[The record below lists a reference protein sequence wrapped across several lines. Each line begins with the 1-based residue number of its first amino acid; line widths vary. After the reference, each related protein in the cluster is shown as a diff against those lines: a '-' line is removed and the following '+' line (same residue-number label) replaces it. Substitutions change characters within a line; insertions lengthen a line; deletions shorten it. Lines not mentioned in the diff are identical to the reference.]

1 MKTLIEKHQQKNER
15 RRRVQF
21 NPEAQAYIQSQL
33 NFVPGMN
40 ITSNTSVQQIN
51 QQARQNEKVEREIPK
66 TRAEGSYRNVERRR
80 KSGKTKDQE
89 DTERDIKLATQPTWR
104 SDVADALHYA
114 GTGLSTVGGGLA
126 LLSNPITTGTALVG
140 GIVGG
145 RAVDKA
151 SQNLTGK
158 TWAENVQ
165 EKLGLQTPTLA
176 EFTNP
181 GYFIGGGLGLKGK
194 GALNYLIKADMP
206 RFGYTPTTKYYFKPG
221 YLGMNTVPLD
231 KVLNPKLGLKLSD
244 VEHFYKQY
252 GNASTDELVNKG
264 VLKPGPNGDFIVM
277 IDGSPKGSYKNY
289 FLANKKQFIQE
300 TPIQQETKPSIKM
313 GEDRTKQLEAGWNK
327 ASQDIQGMK
336 SEVSPYIIKQDDPLA
351 LTLQQQAQQVRS
363 TQGQIEQP
371 FTNFYLN
378 QNPKQSKL
386 VEKIAEGYD
395 GIPRD
400 VSGNPMIITATDIN
414 GNPVNRRDVLLNSVL
429 AYFDKNNASK
439 ANYYLTQDQPFM
451 QTFRG
456 SQPRLDPQ
464 TLLPKGDTPGV
475 GTKAFGDLNFST
487 DNLLAAANYSHVLT
501 PEQFLYVMQQMRKQG
516 IPITRQNIDYGMSL
530 VESIM
535 KEQVDK
541 GVKLGQFS
549 KEFRTG
555 LKVPRSS
562 EARGA
567 GETDAKRIP
576 SMFTANDTPNPSEW
590 SNYINNLIRYSRFFG
605 PNQGH
610 GGLRSVMIRR
620 PQAIHKFD
628 VNNRK
633 FDNLGIKVDG
643 KVFNTASDL
652 QKHAA
657 ENYWKGIDL
666 YNIKD
671 PLPMNTYGTPQNYYF
686 YGFGMKKGGKLIK
699 RK

>member
-1 MKTLIEKHQQKNER
+1 MIYKLQGGNTLPSLQSIQQLQREKGKRNEPKEDAWGR
-15 RRRVQF
+15 EKERVQKETDKIKQE
-21 NPEAQAYIQSQL
+21 NSWI
-33 NFVPGMN
+33 
-40 ITSNTSVQQIN
+40 
-51 QQARQNEKVEREIPK
+51 
-66 TRAEGSYRNVERRR
+66 
-80 KSGKTKDQE
+80 GKT
-89 DTERDIKLATQPTWR
+89 A
-104 SDVADALHYA
+104 DVLHHVGVGA
-114 GTGLSTVGGGLA
+114 TGLGLLGSFIA
-126 LLSNPITTGTALVG
+126 APAATALGLIG
-140 GIVGG
+140 GIAGEQ
-145 RAVDKA
+145 AVNKA
-151 SQNLTGK
+151 TKKVSNFLTNGKGK
-158 TWAENVQ
+158 TWNEYAEQ
-165 EKLGLQTPTLA
+165 LGLSPTLA
-176 EFTNP
+176 AITNP
-181 GYFIGGGLGLKGK
+181 GGWIGGGLG
-194 GALNYLIKADMP
+194 AKASQYRP
-206 RFGYTPTTKYYFKPG
+206 KPG
-221 YLGMNTVPLD
+221 YLGMNMVPSD

-244 VEHFYKQY
+244 VERFYQQY
-252 GNASTDELVNKG
+252 GNASTDELVSKG

-277 IDGSPKGSYKNY
+277 MDGRPKGSYKNY

-300 TPIQQETKPSIKM
+300 TPIQQEAKPSIKM

-336 SEVSPYIIKQDDPLA
+336 SEVNPYTVKQDDPLA

-378 QNPKQSKL
+378 QNSKQSHL
-386 VEKIAEGYD
+386 VDRIAEGYN

-400 VSGNPMIITATDIN
+400 ASGNPMIVTATDIN
-414 GNPVNRRDVLLNSVL
+414 GNPVNQRDVLLNSIL

-530 VESIM
+530 VESII
-535 KEQVDK
+535 KEQVNK
-541 GVKLGQFS
+541 GVKLGQFGE
-549 KEFRTG
+549 EFRTG
-555 LKVPRSS
+555 LKVPRAS

-567 GETDAKRIP
+567 GETDARRMP
-576 SMFTANDTPNPSEW
+576 SMFSTTDKPNPNEW
-590 SNYINNLIRYSRFFG
+590 SNYVSNLIKYSRFFG

-620 PQAIHKFD
+620 PKAIHKFD
-628 VNNRK
+628 VQDK
-633 FDNLGIKVDG
+633 DFDALGIEVDG

-657 ENYWKGIDL
+657 ANYWKGVDL
-666 YNIKD
+666 YNIND

>member
-1 MKTLIEKHQQKNER
+1 MINKELKLKYVMSLKQGNKVPKLQTAWQKFEYKPKQVNWWEQPKSKVLREWTGDER
-15 RRRVQF
+15 PKAESAEDYTKRRIK
-21 NPEAQAYIQSQL
+21 EESDKSKKETKW
-33 NFVPGMN
+33 M
-40 ITSNTSVQQIN
+40 
-51 QQARQNEKVEREIPK
+51 RQTADMLHGIGVGA
-66 TRAEGSYRNVERRR
+66 TTAGLAGSLV
-80 KSGKTKDQE
+80 
-89 DTERDIKLATQPTWR
+89 LAPVTT
-104 SDVADALHYA
+104 A
-114 GTGLSTVGGGLA
+114 GGL
-126 LLSNPITTGTALVG
+126 IG
-140 GIVGG
+140 GMIGG

-151 SQNLTGK
+151 TNKLSEGKYSSWADYVKNKTGVYN
-158 TWAENVQ
+158 TIAE
-165 EKLGLQTPTLA
+165 LS
-176 EFTNP
+176 NP
-181 GYFIGGGLGLKGK
+181 GYFIGGGIGAK
-194 GALNYLIKADMP
+194 GAQLSKGAMDYLIAMDMA
-206 RFGYTPTTKYYFKPG
+206 RYGHTPTTRYYFKPG
-221 YLGMNTVPLD
+221 YLGMNMVPSD
-231 KVLNPKLGLKLSD
+231 RMLNPKLGLKLSD
-244 VEHFYKQY
+244 VERFYQQY
-252 GNASTDELVNKG
+252 GNTSTDELVSKG
-264 VLKPGPNGDFIVM
+264 VLKPGPNGDFVVM
-277 IDGSPKGSYKNY
+277 IDGRPKGSYKNY
-289 FLANKKQFIQE
+289 FLANKKQFVQE

-313 GEDRTKQLEAGWNK
+313 GEDRTRQLEAGWNK

-336 SEVSPYIIKQDDPLA
+336 SEVSPNTIKQDDPLA

-378 QNPKQSKL
+378 NNSKQSHL
-386 VEKIAEGYD
+386 VDRIAEGYD

-400 VSGNPMIITATDIN
+400 ANGSPMIVTATDIN
-414 GNPVNRRDVLLNSVL
+414 GNPVNQRDVLLNSVL

-516 IPITRQNIDYGMSL
+516 IPVTKQNIDYGMSL

-535 KEQVDK
+535 KEQVNK
-541 GVKLGQFS
+541 GVKLGQFGE
-549 KEFRTG
+549 EFRTG

-567 GETDAKRIP
+567 GETDARRMP
-576 SMFTANDTPNPSEW
+576 SMFTTNDTPNPSEW

-620 PQAIHKFD
+620 PKAIHKFD
-628 VNNRK
+628 VSDRK
-633 FDNLGIKVDG
+633 FDNLGIEVDG